1 MALKPCGTEAAYR
14 RHLRAG
20 EDPCDECREAHRSVN
35 AIGRK
40 AAAEADAL
48 ERRSRLMVV
57 GADLP
62 EVRDAKTTALAAELP
77 DMDTELAWM
86 YDVLKQSL
94 ADAPPQNRPGIVREM
109 RDVLRERRESVPESD
124 GQSLDEQLAVAL
136 QAIGDQE

>member
-48 ERRSRLMVV
+48 ERRSRLTIV

-62 EVRDAKTTALAAELP
+62 EVRDAKTTALAADLP
-77 DMDTELAWM
+77 DTDSELAWM
-86 YDVLKQSL
+86 YEVLKQSL